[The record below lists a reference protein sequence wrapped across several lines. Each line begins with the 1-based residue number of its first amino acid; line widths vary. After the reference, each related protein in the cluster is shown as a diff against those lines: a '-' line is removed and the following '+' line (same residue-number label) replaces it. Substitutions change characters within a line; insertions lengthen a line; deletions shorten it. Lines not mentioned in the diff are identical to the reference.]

1 VDCYLE
7 GKLLMTYQE
16 PQKFF
21 SIAGKDEQTG
31 DIVLKF
37 VNASGEICNTNFSIS
52 GDLGIKP
59 NAEWIILCAPSAN
72 DENSFTTP
80 EQFIPRSQPINNASD
95 SFELSVKPY
104 SVNVIRLH
112 TQ

>member
-1 VDCYLE
+1 
-7 GKLLMTYQE
+7 MTSQE

-21 SIAGKDEQTG
+21 SIASKNQQTG
-31 DIVLKF
+31 DIILKF

-52 GDLGIKP
+52 GQVVVKP
-59 NAEWIILCAPSAN
+59 NAEWITLFSPSTN

-80 EQFIPRSQPINNASD
+80 QQFIPRSQPINNASD